1 MKPEGSVRSGME
13 YEAALEEA
21 RIHVHS
27 KNYDKA
33 LVIFEGLID
42 EIEKIDMFADDE
54 ASEYHS
60 FDELYEE
67 ILYQFLHKPTKTIRP
82 AHPLMA
88 RIYAEYGA
96 LLVELNRL
104 EEAREALRAA
114 LRWNPMY
121 AGALFEYAETFK
133 MEQDWEGFMET
144 TRRAFKIVFRP
155 LDLARCYRNAASYFV
170 EKELYDAAVGCLE
183 MSVTFDP
190 ECLAAQ
196 AERFRIH
203 EQTNGAAGR
212 PSPAELRQIGETYGI
227 PIGADRDVVGLA
239 LAIGRNGLEKRQKAA
254 ARYYLTIAYN
264 LTRSQSIEALLK
276 QAEEL

>member
-1 MKPEGSVRSGME
+1 ME

-21 RIHVHS
+21 RFHVHS

-33 LVIFEGLID
+33 LMIFGGLID
-42 EIEKIDMFADDE
+42 KIESGGTFADDTV
-54 ASEYHS
+54 SEYHS

-67 ILYQFLHKPTKTIRP
+67 ILYQFLHKSTKTIRP

-88 RIYAEYGA
+88 RIYVEYGV

-121 AGALFEYAETFK
+121 AKAMFEYAETFK
-133 MEQDWEGFMET
+133 MERDWEKFMEI
-144 TRRAFKIVFRP
+144 TRQAFKIVFRP
-155 LDLARCYRNAASYFV
+155 QDLARCYRNTASYFV

-183 MSVTFDP
+183 MSVAFDP
-190 ECLAAQ
+190 ECLTAQ

-203 EQTNGAAGR
+203 EQTNGAAKR
-212 PSPAELRQIGETYGI
+212 PSPMELRQIGETYGF

-239 LAIGRNGLEKRQKAA
+239 LAIGRNGLEKRQKEA
-254 ARYYLTIAYN
+254 ARYYLSIAYN